1 MSEVAAYPRIGHD
14 RPMSQLHLFRGAP
27 SVPESPPPDPAFIRK
42 HLMRILRLVEA
53 AEFLPWQPAEARSW
67 IERFPKLAR
76 DNLPA
81 EEAAEMVEM
90 FQREIARLEQASI
103 RR

>member
-1 MSEVAAYPRIGHD
+1 
-14 RPMSQLHLFRGAP
+14 MSQMHLFRATP
-27 SVPESPPPDPAFIRK
+27 SMPESVPPDPAFIRK
-42 HLMRILRLVEA
+42 HLMRVLRLLTA
-53 AEFLPWQPAEARSW
+53 AEFMPWQPAEARSW

-81 EEAAEMVEM
+81 EEATEMVEM
-90 FQREIARLEQASI
+90 FQREIARLEQASVA

>member
-1 MSEVAAYPRIGHD
+1 MIG
-14 RPMSQLHLFRGAP
+14 RMSQLHLFRAAR
-27 SVPESPPPDPAFIRK
+27 SAPESLPLEPAFIRK
-42 HLMRILRLVEA
+42 HLMRVLRLVTA
-53 AEFLPWQPAEARSW
+53 AEFMPWQPAEARSW
-67 IERFPKLAR
+67 IERFPRLAQ

-103 RR
+103 GRR